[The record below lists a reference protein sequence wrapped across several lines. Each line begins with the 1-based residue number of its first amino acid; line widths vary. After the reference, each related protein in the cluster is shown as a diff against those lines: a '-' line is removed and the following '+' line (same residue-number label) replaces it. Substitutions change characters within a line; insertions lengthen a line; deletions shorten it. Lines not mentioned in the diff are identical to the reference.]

1 VVYWFLI
8 IFFLSYYVLEFNQ
21 FIFCFNDTYNSQLN
35 ERYEDEPST
44 HPDID
49 LDLWLEGESFGGP
62 NRNRV
67 YGLSNTTTETLWT
80 TRSASVIGCSQS
92 IPSSQTLEFTAM
104 LDQRVQ
110 DRMTH
115 LNDKYECLP
124 TGFEE
129 LHQLLMEMRSQM
141 GGSCAPPTW
150 LYGSSDNHYQKFT

>member
-1 VVYWFLI
+1 LVFNY
-8 IFFLSYYVLEFNQ
+8 FFLSYYVLEFNQ
-21 FIFCFNDTYNSQLN
+21 FIFSFNDKYNSQLN

-67 YGLSNTTTETLWT
+67 YGLFNTTTENLWT

-92 IPSSQTLEFTAM
+92 IPSSQTLEFTPM

-110 DRMTH
+110 DRITH
-115 LNDKYECLP
+115 LNDKYECLH

-129 LHQLLMEMRSQM
+129 LHQLVMEMRSQM

-150 LYGSSDNHYQKFT
+150 LYGSGDNHYQKFT